1 MADKLSNQHFESR
14 PRQLIQRH
22 WLLFFCGEASGIL
35 WALFLVDTAAL
46 TIAVVFLLC
55 CALYFYPGLLPGR
68 RLVIW
73 FLLFFAFGNLL
84 VVFHGLPRKADK
96 LHELALS
103 YPRGMMEFEGTVSD
117 TSPFLSGRTAYST
130 CVLHVDTL
138 VKDKASMP
146 LSGKAVLRW
155 SEPSCALFNG
165 SRVRVIGRLSPHL
178 STVNYGVT
186 DSEDRRRRQGVF
198 SGIHTRNGQVQIIHD
213 PGFTLAGMASRLRQS
228 QAEHLVKTV
237 PEEVF
242 PFVLGIWLGDRSL
255 ITDETYQIFAWSG
268 TAHVLAVSGLH
279 VGVIAL
285 TFPFLCRLLRL
296 RKRYTLLCSMA
307 GILLFTLMTGAHISV
322 IRASLMMLLYYLYQ
336 LLRREPDTISVL
348 SLSGVIF
355 LTIQPHVILDIAF
368 LLSFGS
374 VSSLLLFYPGIL
386 ARLQNLPRFLSSA
399 CAVTL
404 ASQVIT
410 VPIIAWSFFTVS
422 LTGIA
427 ANLLVVPLLI
437 PVLWL
442 SMATGIL
449 APISS
454 TLALLPGH
462 ALLPLVSLIQW
473 VNRAALLLP
482 VSFLYVNRPTLC
494 ALGFYCLFLIFF
506 YLVLYEERKQ
516 RRNRL
521 LCILCVCACLVFWRP
536 WTAPALVDFLD
547 VGRGDSSFVRTPG
560 GTSLLIDAGDSD
572 GHTDAGKRMI
582 VPYLR
587 ANRISHLDYLV
598 ISHAD
603 RDHIGG
609 AFYVLNHFPVKKVVL
624 GAVRDD
630 YNALESNLIA
640 LCAQKNIPVL
650 HLSRGDF
657 LPAEKASVEVL
668 HPPLHNTDNLS
679 RNDGSLVLAVAFD
692 GIRILFAADIEEAG
706 EKEIQPCIQT
716 PFDVLK
722 VAHHGSPTS
731 SRIEFLDAV
740 RPSLAVVSAHRAGSR
755 GTLMTPAMAE
765 RFEARKITLLRTDWH
780 GAIRLQADRKN
791 GGYKVST
798 ARESRGYS
806 LQPVE

>member
-1 MADKLSNQHFESR
+1 
-14 PRQLIQRH
+14 
-22 WLLFFCGEASGIL
+22 
-35 WALFLVDTAAL
+35 
-46 TIAVVFLLC
+46 
-55 CALYFYPGLLPGR
+55 
-68 RLVIW
+68 
-73 FLLFFAFGNLL
+73 
-84 VVFHGLPRKADK
+84 
-96 LHELALS
+96 
-103 YPRGMMEFEGTVSD
+103 
-117 TSPFLSGRTAYST
+117 
-130 CVLHVDTL
+130 
-138 VKDKASMP
+138 
-146 LSGKAVLRW
+146 
-155 SEPSCALFNG
+155 
-165 SRVRVIGRLSPHL
+165 
-178 STVNYGVT
+178 
-186 DSEDRRRRQGVF
+186 
-198 SGIHTRNGQVQIIHD
+198 
-213 PGFTLAGMASRLRQS
+213 
-228 QAEHLVKTV
+228 
-237 PEEVF
+237 
-242 PFVLGIWLGDRSL
+242 
-255 ITDETYQIFAWSG
+255 
-268 TAHVLAVSGLH
+268 
-279 VGVIAL
+279 
-285 TFPFLCRLLRL
+285 
-296 RKRYTLLCSMA
+296 
-307 GILLFTLMTGAHISV
+307 
-322 IRASLMMLLYYLYQ
+322 
-336 LLRREPDTISVL
+336 
-348 SLSGVIF
+348 
-355 LTIQPHVILDIAF
+355 
-368 LLSFGS
+368 
-374 VSSLLLFYPGIL
+374 
-386 ARLQNLPRFLSSA
+386 
-399 CAVTL
+399 
-404 ASQVIT
+404 
-410 VPIIAWSFFTVS
+410 
-422 LTGIA
+422 
-427 ANLLVVPLLI
+427 
-437 PVLWL
+437 
-442 SMATGIL
+442 
-449 APISS
+449 
-454 TLALLPGH
+454 
-462 ALLPLVSLIQW
+462 
-473 VNRAALLLP
+473 
-482 VSFLYVNRPTLC
+482 
-494 ALGFYCLFLIFF
+494 
-506 YLVLYEERKQ
+506 
-516 RRNRL
+516 
-521 LCILCVCACLVFWRP
+521 
-536 WTAPALVDFLD
+536 VDFLD

-572 GHTDAGKRMI
+572 GYTDAGKRMI